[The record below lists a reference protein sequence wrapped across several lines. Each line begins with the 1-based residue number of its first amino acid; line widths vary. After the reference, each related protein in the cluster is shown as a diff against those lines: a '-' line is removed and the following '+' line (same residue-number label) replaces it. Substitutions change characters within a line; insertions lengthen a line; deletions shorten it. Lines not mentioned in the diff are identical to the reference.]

1 MASIPADALPATA
14 APDDAR
20 HRTANRVFRGAL
32 AFNGALTLLWLFYVW
47 VRPSEYFFKQ
57 LALDWQGIL
66 GVVIGFTIF
75 NVLWGFVW
83 WGVKGALLRHFVGM
97 TREET
102 RRTFESR
109 MDKPFEVADFTSRY
123 SERRIRIVDMIGRRG
138 RFGILALTGCFFFY
152 LNVKDGQASAFL
164 GPFMRDNL
172 LEAVLSS
179 WLFLGFFYANN
190 VIARAMYGP
199 QSRVM
204 DGVLARANCLL
215 ITTLWLVFKF
225 VFVPIGAAL
234 GTIYPPHTF
243 AAVFA
248 LIWLSYVVC
257 DASAEIVGSLW
268 GKQSIRVWGMGDVNR
283 KSIAGTVAGFTATL
297 ALGLGIVFAQ
307 GLPAPWIGL
316 AFAIALSNTLLEL
329 YSPRG
334 TDDFT
339 MAIGNALVCL
349 AFGAWMY

>member
-1 MASIPADALPATA
+1 MASVPFATPTGVP
-14 APDDAR
+14 PDER
-20 HRTANRVFRGAL
+20 RRTANRVFRGAL
-32 AFNGALTLLWLFYVW
+32 AFNGALTLLWLFHLVAK
-47 VRPSEYFFKQ
+47 PSGYFFQ
-57 LALDWQGIL
+57 QYTLDWK
-66 GVVIGFTIF
+66 GVVGVLIGFTFF
-75 NVLWGFVW
+75 NVLWGFIW
-83 WGVKGALLRHFVGM
+83 WGVKGSLLRRFVGL
-97 TREET
+97 TKEET

-109 MDKPFEVADFTSRY
+109 MDRPFDVADFTSRY

-138 RFGILALTGCFFFY
+138 RFGILALTFTFLFY
-152 LNVKDGQASAFL
+152 LNVKDGQANAFA

-190 VIARAMYGP
+190 VVARAMYGP

-215 ITTLWLVFKF
+215 ISSLWLAFKF
-225 VFVPIGAAL
+225 VFVPIGGALAA
-234 GTIYPPHTF
+234 IYPPETF

-248 LIWLSYVVC
+248 LIWLTYVVG
-257 DASAEIVGSLW
+257 DAAAEVVGSLW
-268 GKQSIRVWGMGDVNR
+268 GKQAIRVWGLGDVNR
-283 KSIAGTVAGFTATL
+283 KSMAGTVAGFLAAL
-297 ALGLGIVFAQ
+297 ALGLGVVFAK

-316 AFAIALSNTLLEL
+316 AVAIALSNTVLEL

-339 MAIGNALVCL
+339 MAVGNALVCW

>member
-1 MASIPADALPATA
+1 MPVEGGAMASIPADALTATA

-164 GPFMRDNL
+164 G
-172 LEAVLSS
+172 
-179 WLFLGFFYANN
+179 
-190 VIARAMYGP
+190 
-199 QSRVM
+199 
-204 DGVLARANCLL
+204 
-215 ITTLWLVFKF
+215 
-225 VFVPIGAAL
+225 
-234 GTIYPPHTF
+234 
-243 AAVFA
+243 
-248 LIWLSYVVC
+248 
-257 DASAEIVGSLW
+257 
-268 GKQSIRVWGMGDVNR
+268 
-283 KSIAGTVAGFTATL
+283 
-297 ALGLGIVFAQ
+297 
-307 GLPAPWIGL
+307 
-316 AFAIALSNTLLEL
+316 
-329 YSPRG
+329 
-334 TDDFT
+334 
-339 MAIGNALVCL
+339 
-349 AFGAWMY
+349 